1 MNKEQFL
8 KYVNDFSCLSTDSLE
23 EIKLLIDEFPH
34 FQTAWVLY
42 AKNLHKIQDVRLESK
57 LKIAATHIGDRKVLK
72 AIIDETNKPLQK
84 SNKTETA
91 IISPVFEQEK
101 PEETK
106 LEIQELIAEENP
118 NTNIDKETIPETLDD
133 TPEYKKIEDD
143 FDEEEQ
149 NSDQNEIKEEETSVA
164 DLILKNISD
173 INKSKSE
180 KDEIIVQETIDSK
193 NFEQASEQ
201 KETLEPDLE
210 DKIESHKES
219 EDVNII
225 PEQLISSNSIE
236 PEGFDQKEE
245 VLEDKVED
253 TSQDIFTKEEATN
266 ITPIVSEDVTSQD
279 EMSSDTE
286 LIDDKPINEA
296 KAISKPGSSAA
307 DRILQNIDD
316 IKSGSVSERQTEQDF
331 SNKSDLEQI
340 IAQRLKELGI
350 QQEEKSKSPNQEVK
364 ETIIESEKDVISEE
378 INPNN
383 DLLEEKIKSDNTEND
398 LDILDINQFTSSKK
412 EEKSEKNYTKHDLKS
427 DDYLNFEFENE
438 LESEKSEKK
447 IILNSDKKIALID
460 KFLSSDPRIVPQKD
474 YTSNGSFATDS
485 VLSEDEELFSETLAK
500 IYIKQEHYD
509 KAILTYE
516 KLCLKYPEKNIY
528 FVSQI
533 EKIKELIKN
542 K

>member
-42 AKNLHKIQDVRLESK
+42 AKNLHKIQDVRFESK

-91 IISPVFEQEK
+91 IISPVLEQEK

-201 KETLEPDLE
+201 KETLELDLE

-316 IKSGSVSERQTEQDF
+316 IKSGSVSERQT
-331 SNKSDLEQI
+331 
-340 IAQRLKELGI
+340 
-350 QQEEKSKSPNQEVK
+350 
-364 ETIIESEKDVISEE
+364 
-378 INPNN
+378 
-383 DLLEEKIKSDNTEND
+383 
-398 LDILDINQFTSSKK
+398 
-412 EEKSEKNYTKHDLKS
+412 
-427 DDYLNFEFENE
+427 
-438 LESEKSEKK
+438 
-447 IILNSDKKIALID
+447 
-460 KFLSSDPRIVPQKD
+460 
-474 YTSNGSFATDS
+474 
-485 VLSEDEELFSETLAK
+485 
-500 IYIKQEHYD
+500 
-509 KAILTYE
+509 
-516 KLCLKYPEKNIY
+516 
-528 FVSQI
+528 
-533 EKIKELIKN
+533 
-542 K
+542 

>member
-42 AKNLHKIQDVRLESK
+42 AKNLHKIQDVRFESK

-412 EEKSEKNYTKHDLKS
+412 EEKSEKNYTKPDLKS